1 MEIHVSVSSDKV
13 DKISKAISQT
23 AVTLILEDMTNV
35 REQMVNDLRQIGVTG
50 KILEAENVQQAI
62 EHTQKGKIDM
72 IISDW
77 NLPDGTGL
85 DFLKQTKTNPTIANI
100 PFIMCTTMDEITN
113 IMEAIEEG
121 ATEYIVKP
129 WEIDELADK
138 VLDSWT
144 RIYS

>member
-1 MEIHVSVSSDKV
+1 MSVGSDKIE
-13 DKISKAISQT
+13 KISKLIGEST
-23 AVTLILEDMTNV
+23 VTLILEDMTNV
-35 REQMVNDLRQIGVTG
+35 REQMVNDLKSIGIKG

-62 EHTQKGKIDM
+62 EHTQRGKIDM

-85 DFLKQTKTNPTIANI
+85 EFLKQTKSNASIANI

-129 WEIDELADK
+129 WDVDELADK
-138 VLDSWT
+138 VLDSWG
-144 RIYS
+144 RVYN

>member
-1 MEIHVSVSSDKV
+1 
-13 DKISKAISQT
+13 
-23 AVTLILEDMTNV
+23 MTNV
-35 REQMVNDLRQIGVTG
+35 REQMVSDLRQIGLSG
-50 KILEAENVQQAI
+50 KILEAENVAQAI
-62 EHTQKGKIDM
+62 EYTQRGKIDM
-72 IISDW
+72 VISDW

-85 DFLKQTKTNPTIANI
+85 EFLKQTKANAAIANI

-129 WEIDELADK
+129 WDIDELADK

-144 RIYS
+144 RIYN

>member
-1 MEIHVSVSSDKV
+1 MSVGADKV
-13 DKISKAISQT
+13 DKISKTIGES
-23 AVTLILEDMTNV
+23 AVTLVLEDMTNV
-35 REQMVNDLRQIGVTG
+35 REQMVSDLRQIGLSG
-50 KILEAENVQQAI
+50 KILEAENVAQAI
-62 EHTQKGKIDM
+62 EHTQRGKIDM
-72 IISDW
+72 VISDW

-85 DFLKQTKTNPTIANI
+85 EFLKQTKANAAIANI

-129 WEIDELADK
+129 WDIDELADK

-144 RIYS
+144 RIYN

>member
-1 MEIHVSVSSDKV
+1 MSVGADKV
-13 DKISKAISQT
+13 DKISKTIGES
-23 AVTLILEDMTNV
+23 AVTLVLEDMTNV
-35 REQMVNDLRQIGVTG
+35 REQMVSDLRQIGLSG
-50 KILEAENVQQAI
+50 KILEAENVAQAI
-62 EHTQKGKIDM
+62 EHTQRGKIDM
-72 IISDW
+72 VISDW

-85 DFLKQTKTNPTIANI
+85 EFLKQTKANASIANI

-129 WEIDELADK
+129 WDIDELADK

-144 RIYS
+144 RIYN